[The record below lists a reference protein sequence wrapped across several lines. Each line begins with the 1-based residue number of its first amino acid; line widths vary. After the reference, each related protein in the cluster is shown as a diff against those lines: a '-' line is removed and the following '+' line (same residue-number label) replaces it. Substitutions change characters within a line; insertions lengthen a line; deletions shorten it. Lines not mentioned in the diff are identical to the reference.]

1 MITLDISRDFSI
13 FDNTETITIQNKDGD
28 EIIIENVK
36 RQSAMLGTD
45 LGGSSLVYGAAIEF
59 QVWKD
64 PVQSWY
70 FTDGEGNKVISDDQ
84 YTEIDFGGIE
94 FIPKLNARITDQFG
108 KHYRVDSIEDMAW
121 RTKWSLKATS
131 EASEGTN

>member
-1 MITLDISRDFSI
+1 MITLDISGDFAI
-13 FDNTETITIQNKDGD
+13 FDNTEVVTIKNTNEDSVTID
-28 EIIIENVK
+28 NVK

-45 LGGSSLVYGAAIEF
+45 LGGSSIVYGAAIEF
-59 QVWKD
+59 QIWKSS
-64 PVQSWY
+64 VQSSY
-70 FTDGEGNKVISDDQ
+70 FVDGEGNQVISDDL
-84 YTEIDFGGIE
+84 YTVIDFGGVD
-94 FIPKLNARITDQFG
+94 FIPRLNARITDKFG

>member
-1 MITLDISRDFSI
+1 MEAAFVECQGDGQMITLDISGDFAI
-13 FDNTETITIQNKDGD
+13 FDNTEIVTIQNKD
-28 EIIIENVK
+28 ENPIIVENVK

-59 QVWKD
+59 QVWKNCA
-64 PVQSWY
+64 PVS
-70 FTDGEGNKVISDDQ
+70 
-84 YTEIDFGGIE
+84 

>member
-1 MITLDISRDFSI
+1 MITLDISGDFAI
-13 FDNTETITIQNKDGD
+13 FDNTEVITIQNRG
-28 EIIIENVK
+28 EEPLIVENVK

-45 LGGSSLVYGAAIEF
+45 LGGSSLVYGSAIEF
-59 QVWKD
+59 QIWKYV
-64 PVQSWY
+64 VQSIY
-70 FTDGEGNKVISDDQ
+70 FIDGEGNEVISDNN
-84 YTEIDFGGIE
+84 YTKINFGADE

-131 EASEGTN
+131 EASEGIN

>member
-1 MITLDISRDFSI
+1 MLTLDISGDFEI
-13 FDNTETITIQNKDGD
+13 FDNTEVVTIKNANEDAVTID
-28 EIIIENVK
+28 NVK

-45 LGGSSLVYGAAIEF
+45 LGGSSIVYGAAIEF
-59 QVWKD
+59 QIWKSS
-64 PVQSWY
+64 VQSLY
-70 FTDGEGNKVISDDQ
+70 FVDGEGNQVISDDL
-84 YTEIDFGGIE
+84 YTVIDFGGVD
-94 FIPKLNARITDQFG
+94 FIPRLNARITDKFG

>member
-1 MITLDISRDFSI
+1 MITLDISGDFAI
-13 FDNTETITIQNKDGD
+13 FDNTEVVTIKNTNEDPVTID
-28 EIIIENVK
+28 NVK

-45 LGGSSLVYGAAIEF
+45 LGGSSIVYGAAIEF
-59 QVWKD
+59 QIWKSS
-64 PVQSWY
+64 VQSSY
-70 FTDGEGNKVISDDQ
+70 FVDGEGNQVISDDL
-84 YTEIDFGGIE
+84 YTVIDFGGVD
-94 FIPKLNARITDQFG
+94 FIPRLNARITDKFG